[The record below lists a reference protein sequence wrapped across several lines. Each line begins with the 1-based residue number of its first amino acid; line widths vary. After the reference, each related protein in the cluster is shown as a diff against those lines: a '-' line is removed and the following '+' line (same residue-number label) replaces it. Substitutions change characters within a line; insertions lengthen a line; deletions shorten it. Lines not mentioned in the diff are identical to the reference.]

1 MLKTIVNATPIA
13 EFRSFDD
20 MFDRLMGI
28 PHRTGAGQPG
38 NSLLPLDVI
47 ERDGALVIKAA
58 VPGVDPEQVDIQI
71 ENNVLTIQ
79 GELNSDYEETK
90 AKVYRREYSYGKFS
104 RSVRLPE
111 DLDLENVKA
120 TFKNGF
126 VTVTLPRQEHP
137 TAKSRRIPVE
147 HIES

>member
-1 MLKTIVNATPIA
+1 MLKTIVNATPIT

-20 MFDRLMGI
+20 MFERLMGI

-38 NSLLPLDVI
+38 NSLLPLDVV
-47 ERDGALVIKAA
+47 ERDGSLVIKAA
-58 VPGVDPEQVDIQI
+58 VPGLEPEQVDIQI

-79 GELNSDYEETK
+79 GELKSDYEDSK
-90 AKVYRREYSYGKFS
+90 AKVYHREYSYGKFS

-111 DLDLENVKA
+111 EFDIEKVKA

-126 VTVTLPRQEHP
+126 VTVTLPRLEQP